1 MDGYVTRVIL
11 ERKSLCMRVIFT
23 LIFLAALL
31 GGCEKPFNTE
41 LQTYSLDPRFSIS
54 LPKGLQPMTGL
65 HEFAPLQFGDDANG
79 LYAIALEESKKEIDS
94 VSLRYTAREYSHFA
108 LRNVTVGLDSVLE
121 ENSMDF
127 TLSPFSCYAT
137 DVTGLKTV
145 EGQTFPVY
153 TKLVIFESPTHFYQ
167 VMLWTGTEQLASFEP
182 LMDQVICSA
191 QAIPYTEPT
200 SPPDQPSGE
209 SSQYGMR

>member
-1 MDGYVTRVIL
+1 MDGYVTRAVL
-11 ERKSLCMRVIFT
+11 ERKSLCMRVFFT
-23 LIFLAALL
+23 LIFLATLL
-31 GGCEKPFNTE
+31 VGCDKPFNTE

-54 LPKGLQPMTGL
+54 LPKGLQPMSGL
-65 HEFAPLQFGDDANG
+65 HEFAPIQFGDDVIG

-94 VSLRYTAREYSHFA
+94 VNLSYTAREYSHFA
-108 LRNVTVGLDSVLE
+108 LRNVTIGLDSVLT
-121 ENSMDF
+121 ENSMDYI
-127 TLSPFSCYAT
+127 LSPFSCYAT

-145 EGQTFPVY
+145 DGELYPVH
-153 TKLVIFESPTHFYQ
+153 TKLVVFESPTHFYQ
-167 VMLWTGTEQLASFEP
+167 VMLWTGADQLPEFEP
-182 LMDQVICSA
+182 LMEQVICSA